1 MSVSVPIQTMGFYKN
16 SVQTDRRG
24 RMSVRVCTCRS
35 SRDSRCRCRVR
46 YVKQSNMEW
55 RVESGEQGSRVGVR
69 LGRDAG
75 RGARRRRDARGRLAT
90 GEERAGDRHKQ
101 ESRDDANLDSG
112 NEEERER
119 PGKVKPS
126 NMARTPAKTSARHH
140 TSAPP
145 ACVSRSAPNIG
156 VPTSM
161 ESPTMENAR
170 PIRALV
176 EQ

>member
-126 NMARTPAKTSARHH
+126 NMAHAPPQKRAHATTRARRRRACRGAPRISACQRAWRARRWRTRGPSAR
-140 TSAPP
+140 
-145 ACVSRSAPNIG
+145 
-156 VPTSM
+156 
-161 ESPTMENAR
+161 
-170 PIRALV
+170 
-176 EQ
+176 